1 MVLLDPT
8 MIMDILLIGLSGTL
22 ICLAVHFIPVG
33 GAPAAMAQATGIGTG
48 TVELAAGSGLVG
60 LITSSYMYAYEPS
73 ADVYLVMAAG
83 AMGSAIM
90 LASTM
95 LAGGLIYAYGVA
107 VPFASAQVKRD
118 PITGERQ
125 DTYVSKGTQGQG
137 IPTICFVSGVVG
149 AALGGAGGGLI
160 YFVLM
165 QYYLPQMIQYYSLQM
180 IGASAENVASVAKA
194 SAAAV
199 AGVFTM
205 GVFYVN
211 SVIPS
216 YGVGGTIEGVHDP
229 KFKRVVPK
237 DVFTSIVV
245 SMLCGIVAIMI
256 AGGMTA

>member
-1 MVLLDPT
+1 MALALDPSMLT
-8 MIMDILLIGLSGTL
+8 NIILIAISGTL
-22 ICLAVHFIPVG
+22 ICMAVHFIPVG

-60 LITSSYMYAYEPS
+60 LITGSYMYANVPGAS
-73 ADVYLVMAAG
+73 VWLVMAAG
-83 AMGSAIM
+83 AMGSMVM

-107 VPFASAQVKRD
+107 VPFASAQVKKD
-118 PITGERQ
+118 PITRQRQ

-137 IPTICFVSGVVG
+137 IPTICFVSGVIG
-149 AALGGAGGGLI
+149 AALGGAGGALI
-160 YFVLM
+160 YYVLVGI
-165 QYYLPQMIQYYSLQM
+165 YTPLITT
-180 IGASAENVASVAKA
+180 SAP
-194 SAAAV
+194 AV

-237 DVFTSIVV
+237 DTITSFVV
-245 SMLCGIVAIMI
+245 SLLCGVVAVLI
-256 AGGMTA
+256 AGGMA